1 MEREEEITFEEP
13 ESVPA
18 AEPNASKRLRSI
30 LESLLFAAG
39 DPVPLGKLLQV
50 LPGYEKRDVV
60 RTLAELGDEYA
71 RDERGFRLQQVAGGY
86 QMRTTRGN
94 AEFVKALL
102 AQRPVRLTRASL
114 ETLAVIAYRQP
125 VTRPEIEAIRGVDV
139 DAVLT
144 TLAERRLVRVLGRK
158 DVVGRPLL
166 YGTTPEFLETFGLK
180 DLASLPTLEEL
191 GSSADALARV
201 AQGVEVVAG
210 AEATPEAAATVE
222 GGGEE

>member
-1 MEREEEITFEEP
+1 M
-13 ESVPA
+13 
-18 AEPNASKRLRSI
+18 AEPTTPLDPDPREQSTSSKRLRSI
-30 LESLLFAAG
+30 LESLLFAVG
-39 DPVPLGKLLQV
+39 DPIPLARFLQV

-60 RTLAELGDEYA
+60 RALSELGDEYA

-86 QMRTTRGN
+86 QLRTSPAN
-94 AEFVKALL
+94 SDFVKALL
-102 AQRPVRLTRASL
+102 AERPVRLTRASL

-144 TLAERRLVRVLGRK
+144 TLCERRLVRVLGRK

-191 GSSADALARV
+191 GASADALERA
-201 AQGVEVVAG
+201 AKAVEI
-210 AEATPEAAATVE
+210 AAAAAAETNAPREEETRVE
-222 GGGEE
+222 EE

>member
-1 MEREEEITFEEP
+1 M
-13 ESVPA
+13 
-18 AEPNASKRLRSI
+18 AEPMSPLDPDQRELSSPSKRLRSI

-39 DPVPLGKLLQV
+39 DPVPLGKLVQL

-60 RTLAELGDEYA
+60 RTLAELGEEYA
-71 RDERGFRLQQVAGGY
+71 RDQRGFRLQQIAGGY
-86 QMRTTRGN
+86 QLRTSRAN
-94 AEFVKALL
+94 AEFVSALL

-144 TLAERRLVRVLGRK
+144 TLLERRLVRVLGRK

-180 DLASLPTLEEL
+180 DLASLPTLAEL

-201 AQGVEVVAG
+201 AQGVEVVA
-210 AEATPEAAATVE
+210 APEATPGASATLE